1 MAGRS
6 PPRMTVAAAAERA
19 CRVPRLRVPRRGHPP
34 PPRAEWGTAG
44 KTARA
49 PPPAAS
55 IPGLRRSGYLARGW
69 GEDTTLRKKTG
80 ASDPGRFGKFGRLVP
95 HWGDSC
101 AVRTRTRPRT
111 PIPPPLLTL
120 PSRGWEAAAKARA
133 QRQRALDARGRA
145 RRHVTAGDPALSGS
159 RELPKSLKVPGTF
172 LLWA

>member
-6 PPRMTVAAAAERA
+6 PPSMTVTGAAERA
-19 CRVPRLRVPRRGHPP
+19 SRVPRLRFLRRGHPRCPARSGALPGRP
-34 PPRAEWGTAG
+34 PGPL
-44 KTARA
+44 
-49 PPPAAS
+49 PPQPPS
-55 IPGLRRSGYLARGW
+55 PGLRKSGYLARGW
-69 GEDTTLRKKTG
+69 GEDTTLRRKTG

-101 AVRTRTRPRT
+101 SVRTRTRPRT
-111 PIPPPLLTL
+111 LIPPPLLTL

-133 QRQRALDARGRA
+133 QRQQALPARGRA

-159 RELPKSLKVPGTF
+159 RELPNSLKVPGTF